1 MTGFLF
7 PKEVSVRNSN
17 ARRKRNRAGQVPSG
31 GEVRFHPHGF
41 VVGCYVTRGDE
52 VFLVGRPGKRNVF
65 HVPLGGRIALTYL
78 EGMVLDERMA
88 IAMALLRPART
99 GGRGTGPLA
108 PVDPEC
114 LECYPSLLSWLS
126 DDSWADGEARQ
137 RSTLLVVVEG
147 DQFKACV
154 IDKDGDATLW
164 ASARTLGDLLAAM
177 EARLSDPE
185 ADWRRRLPP
194 GKGKRG

>member
-7 PKEVSVRNSN
+7 SKESGVRNSN
-17 ARRKRNRAGQVPSG
+17 ARRNRPLAGKVPSG
-31 GEVRFHPHGF
+31 GEVRFHAHGM

-52 VFLVGRPGKRNVF
+52 VFLVGRPGKRNIY
-65 HVPLGGRIALTYL
+65 HVPLGGRVALQYL

-88 IAMALLRPART
+88 LAMALLRPARSASR
-99 GGRGTGPLA
+99 GGSPLV

-114 LECYPSLLSWLS
+114 VEAYPSLLSWLS

-137 RSTLLVVVEG
+137 RSTLLVVIEG
-147 DQFKACV
+147 DQWKACV
-154 IDKDGDATLW
+154 IDKDSDATLW

-177 EARLSDPE
+177 EARLTDPD

-194 GKGKRG
+194 QGRKRA